1 MNKSSHY
8 TDKMVFTTQKIYGS
22 IIYSSENRLLIVQGR
37 KTGKWSFPKG
47 HKMEGE
53 TAHECSLRE
62 TYEETGLIIE
72 DAYIEELQ
80 LAAGKYFV
88 YKLSYEP
95 ALISYDTDEIMNA
108 CWVSLESLRT
118 YLYNCDIRSY
128 IMQAHDLRHNKM
140 YLYGHYNLDDTYY
153 LLKKKRLEEKRTE
166 RQKKCREQYAKN
178 GYENYYS
185 IIEYY

>member
-1 MNKSSHY
+1 
-8 TDKMVFTTQKIYGS
+8 
-22 IIYSSENRLLIVQGR
+22 
-37 KTGKWSFPKG
+37 
-47 HKMEGE
+47 MEGE

-62 TYEETGLIIE
+62 TYEETGLLIQ
-72 DAYIEELQ
+72 DSYIEELQ

>member
-62 TYEETGLIIE
+62 TYEETGLLIQ
-72 DAYIEELQ
+72 DLYIEELQ